1 MRGRKILRE
10 QHNKTKTTHG
20 FVFFST
26 ATVAVV
32 FFCRRDCCCCCRFDM
47 FVRGCDESEA
57 PPKSLFVSAFFFAHF
72 SLFRVLNPN
81 RRNTNTREAK
91 LCARGGTYTFER
103 DERLLRGDYIDKTHA
118 RAQNT
123 HNRASTLLLLFEA
136 SSVFRRSITRKEK
149 RRGEKERTFFPRY
162 I

>member
-1 MRGRKILRE
+1 M
-10 QHNKTKTTHG
+10 
-20 FVFFST
+20 
-26 ATVAVV
+26 V

-123 HNRASTLLLLFEA
+123 HITEHQHYYYSLKRV
-136 SSVFRRSITRKEK
+136 VFFVVVSRVKRKEEEK
-149 RRGEKERTFFPRY
+149 RKGHFSRDIYRKERPRTY
-162 I
+162 PRESERENIKS